1 MISREFADNFAGDWI
16 EAWNSHDLD
25 RILSHY
31 TEDFV
36 MSSPYIAQVVGE
48 PSGTL
53 RGKPAIRAYWAA
65 ALQRSPELHF
75 EPLWTLVGADSVT
88 IHYRGARGPAAEVF
102 FFNGEGLVRRAAA
115 HYE

>member
-1 MISREFADNFAGDWI
+1 MISRDFADHFARDWI

-25 RILSHY
+25 RILAHY

-53 RGKPAIRAYWAA
+53 HGKPAIRAYWAA
-65 ALQRSPELHF
+65 ALSRSPQLHF
-75 EPLWTLVGADSVT
+75 EPIRTLVGADSVT
-88 IHYRGARGPAAEVF
+88 IHYRGVRGLAAEVF
-102 FFNGEGLVRRAAA
+102 FFDGVGLVCRAAA